1 MRCVPVSTGGPPLAV
16 PAVLSLLNPET
27 LLTDGGLL
35 ILALIVFAESGLL
48 VGFFLPGDSLLF
60 IAGFLASPAGGHKMS
75 SIGLVL
81 LVAGAMAIAGDQVGY
96 LIGRKAGP
104 AIFDKPKSRLFDPA
118 HVTKAHAFFE
128 KHGSKTIV
136 LARFVPI
143 VRTFAP
149 VVAGVGDMEYRT
161 FVRYNVAGGI
171 GWGAGV
177 PLLGYFLGRI
187 DAVKDN
193 IEAAILAIVFLS
205 VLPMLLEFVKHR
217 RNRAH

>member
-1 MRCVPVSTGGPPLAV
+1 M
-16 PAVLSLLNPET
+16 LSLLNPET

-60 IAGFLASPAGGHKMS
+60 IAGFLASPAGGNKMS

-81 LVAGAMAIAGDQVGY
+81 LVASLMAVAGDQVGY

-104 AIFDKPKSRLFDPA
+104 AIFDKPKSRLFNPD
-118 HVTKAHAFFE
+118 HVTKAHAFFDR
-128 KHGSKTIV
+128 HGSRTIV

-161 FVRYNVAGGI
+161 FVRYNVLGGV
-171 GWGAGV
+171 GWGAGI
-177 PLLGYFLGRI
+177 PLLGYFLGKV
-187 DAVKDN
+187 DVVKDN
-193 IEAAILAIVFLS
+193 IEIAILGIVALS
-205 VLPMLLEFVKHR
+205 LLPVILEFVKHR
-217 RNRAH
+217 RGRAH

>member
-1 MRCVPVSTGGPPLAV
+1 M
-16 PAVLSLLNPET
+16 LSLLNPET

-60 IAGFLASPAGGHKMS
+60 IAGFLASPAGGHRMS
-75 SIGLVL
+75 SIVLVL
-81 LVAGAMAIAGDQVGY
+81 VVASVMAVVGDQVGY
-96 LIGRKAGP
+96 LIGKKAGP

-128 KHGSKTIV
+128 RHGSRTIV

-161 FVRYNVAGGI
+161 FVRYNVLGGI
-171 GWGAGV
+171 GWGAGI
-177 PLLGYFLGRI
+177 PLLGYFLGKI
-187 DAVKDN
+187 DVVKNN
-193 IEAAILAIVFLS
+193 IEIAILGIVALS
-205 VLPMLLEFVKHR
+205 LLPVILEFVKHR
-217 RNRAH
+217 RGNAH